1 MYTEAQAELDDNKYM
16 ALKEQVDAALKGAIE
31 PFERA
36 FNLAAANESLKDMQV
51 ACAEYL
57 KNIFFRFRD
66 EDASFQTNYEKYNQ
80 FAADNK

>member
-1 MYTEAQAELDDNKYM
+1 MDDNKYM